1 MRDGRG
7 GHPLLLSPE
16 DVERVR
22 GSPEDSPLRQIVD
35 PIRFEVIDETLHLNI
50 DTPSDIEELGLKL
63 DSIIGEN

>member
-7 GHPLLLSPE
+7 GHPLLLSPA
-16 DVERVR
+16 DVGRVR
-22 GSPEDSPLRQIVD
+22 ESPEDSPLRQIVD

-63 DSIIGEN
+63 DSIIEEN